1 MVELAVWMMLGGEF
15 GLLLMRG
22 VPRLLRARPWML
34 VAQSLA
40 LVLAPVHSLVP
51 LYPSDL
57 AHSLAPL
64 PRSELSLSLFLFL
77 SPSRVLGQSWLSAAV
92 AAAAVLV
99 AAGVSCGPVE
109 WS

>member
-1 MVELAVWMMLGGEF
+1 
-15 GLLLMRG
+15 
-22 VPRLLRARPWML
+22 ML

-77 SPSRVLGQSWLSAAV
+77 SPSRVLGQSWSPAV
-92 AAAAVLV
+92 AAAAVPV

>member
-1 MVELAVWMMLGGEF
+1 
-15 GLLLMRG
+15 
-22 VPRLLRARPWML
+22 ML

-77 SPSRVLGQSWLSAAV
+77 SLSLSLSPSPSHVLGQSWLSAAV